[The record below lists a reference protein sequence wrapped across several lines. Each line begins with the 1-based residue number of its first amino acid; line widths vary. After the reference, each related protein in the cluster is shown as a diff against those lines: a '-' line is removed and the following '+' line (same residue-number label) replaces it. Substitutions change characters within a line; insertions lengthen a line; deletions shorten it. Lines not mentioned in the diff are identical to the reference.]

1 MQKGKIGVTTE
12 NIFPVIK
19 KFLYSDHEIFLREMV
34 SNAVDAT
41 QKLRTLATTG
51 EFKGETNDLKV
62 SISLDEKAGTLTIS
76 DNGIGMTAEEIEKY
90 INQIAF
96 SGVTDFLDK
105 YKDKAEA
112 IIGHF
117 GLGFYSAFMVS
128 KKVEIITK
136 SYRDDAQAVKWSCDG
151 SPEFSLEDA
160 EKAGR
165 GTDIVLYIDDDCKE
179 FLEKQKIES
188 LLNKYCKFMA
198 VPVVFGKRTE
208 WKDGKNV
215 ETDEDNV
222 INIVEPLW
230 AKAPTGLTDED
241 YKSFYRTLF
250 PMNDEP
256 LFWIHLNVDY
266 PFNLTGILYFPRV
279 KNNIELQ
286 RNKIQLFCNQVFV
299 TDQVE
304 GIVPEFLTLLH
315 GVIDSPDIPLNVSR
329 SYLQSDANVKKISTY
344 ITKKV
349 ADRLNGIFKE
359 NRKEYEEKWNDLK
372 LFVNYGMLSQPDF
385 YDRAKDFSLF
395 TDVDGK
401 NFTYEEYR
409 TLIKDNQT
417 DKDGTLIYLYATD
430 KEEQYS
436 YIEAARAK
444 GYSVVLADGQLDVP
458 AVSMLEQK
466 FEKSRFV
473 RVDSDVIDRIIVK
486 DNADNEQKLAEND
499 TDLLTQAFQ
508 SQMPKME
515 KAEFMV
521 AVEALGETAQ
531 PVVATQNEYMRRM
544 KEMSQY
550 QQGMAFYAQMPDT
563 YTIVLNSDHALVK
576 RILED
581 GNAETAEKLKP
592 ILSEIK
598 GLQAREAALRQEQG
612 KKKAEE
618 ITQEEK
624 DDLKNTEES
633 LSKQRTEK
641 NDVIANYAKGNNAI
655 HQLIDLALL
664 QNGMLKGAAL
674 DKFIKRSVDLIK

>member
-576 RILED
+576 RILEE

-641 NDVIANYAKGNNAI
+641 NDVIANYAKDNNAI